1 MAELESVKQSLDSW
15 REVAVILYS
24 VITWEQDWYPGL
36 TAGIV
41 TVMFL
46 TVHWLG
52 PSIITLV
59 SVIGMVITL
68 LDYLVPMIS
77 DMVIPRS
84 SWDEAK
90 NKRLETVAKFIINC
104 SQLVSSVCSK
114 YRGARTSAPV
124 YHAAITTVTLLVTA
138 FIGSLVSGAV
148 LAYLVLMVTLMLPG
162 LHSRGLL
169 ADYCGSVVGYV
180 EEMVKGKKR
189 E

>member
-59 SVIGMVITL
+59 SVIGLVITL

-90 NKRLETVAKFIINC
+90 NKRLETVAKFIIKC

-124 YHAAITTVTLLVTA
+124 YHAAVTTVTLLVTA

-180 EEMVKGKKR
+180 EEMIKGKKR